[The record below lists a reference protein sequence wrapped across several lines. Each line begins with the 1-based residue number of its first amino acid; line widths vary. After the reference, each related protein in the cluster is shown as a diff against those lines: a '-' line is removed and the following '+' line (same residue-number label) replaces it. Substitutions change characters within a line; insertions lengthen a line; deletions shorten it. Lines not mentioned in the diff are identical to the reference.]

1 MNTLAN
7 FRVTIHIQRK
17 KNISYITIGLFFLL
31 YFVKFFF
38 IFSFIFIF
46 IYILLFI
53 AILCI
58 SIFTI
63 YFICSNCLYKLYFY
77 NLIYL
82 VMFYSMNFL

>member
-1 MNTLAN
+1 MNTLAY

-46 IYILLFI
+46 Y
-53 AILCI
+53 
-58 SIFTI
+58 
-63 YFICSNCLYKLYFY
+63 LYFT
-77 NLIYL
+77 L
-82 VMFYSMNFL
+82 YSNTMH